1 MKEFAILLPAAG
13 ASSRMKG
20 RDKLLELVNDEPL
33 LRRVAKRAVAT
44 GAEVFVTLP
53 HGSKRAEALE
63 GLNVKILTVMAPEDG
78 MSTSFHMVADHLTKH
93 HKALLVALPDMPD
106 ITGQDMA
113 LLLSAFTMFP
123 DAPILRAA
131 TADGVAGHPVLLPN
145 WLFKAF
151 KSFSGD
157 RGASL
162 ALKEHADKVALIP
175 LTDDRAIIDLDTPN
189 DWKKWRERS

>member
-53 HGSKRAEALE
+53 EGSNRADALD
-63 GLNVKILTVMAPEDG
+63 GLDVTVLTVPNPEDG
-78 MSTSFHMVADHLTKH
+78 MSKSFHAIAKHLSKQ

-106 ITGQDMA
+106 VTGQDMA
-113 LLLSAFTMFP
+113 LLLSAFSMFP

-131 TADGVAGHPVLLPN
+131 TPEGVAGHPVLLPA
-145 WLFKAF
+145 WLFKSF
-151 KSFSGD
+151 QDFSGD
-157 RGASL
+157 RGASS
-162 ALKEHADKVALIP
+162 ALSKNADKIALIP
-175 LTDDRAIIDLDTPN
+175 LTDDRAIVDLDTPN